1 MAVARR
7 TQEPVPAF
15 AQAFGEA
22 GPGLPGGGA
31 VAAMRRAAFE
41 RFMAEG
47 IPTPRVEAWK
57 YTNVA
62 KLANVPMGLAPKAAI
77 GLNDLVGVTAGG
89 PKARRL
95 IFVNGHVLPEL
106 SHVESLPAGVRV
118 MSLGRA
124 LREMPERVEA
134 VLAETEDDRSFTALN
149 AAFAGAGAWIELADG
164 AVLAEP
170 VQLVYLTAGQP
181 AAVMNHPRNVVL
193 LGSGGAAAADREP
206 RGARG
211 RAVPDQPGRPD
222 PSSAQGPSLE
232 HDRLQLQ
239 RDGAT
244 HIGKGFVWLGA
255 DARYRQTVASLGG
268 ALVRNEHE
276 VAARRAQR
284 SSACS
289 TALYMP
295 KGREHVDNLIRI
307 HHVAPD
313 CHSDQFYKGVVD
325 DHAHA
330 VFAGKIIVH
339 KDAQKTNAFQKNDN
353 LLLSDD
359 AEVDTKP
366 ELEIYADDVKCS
378 HGATVR
384 RPRPA
389 ARSSICARAASTAS
403 TAAEHADLRLRR
415 RGDRALRRR
424 DGAAPGPARG
434 ADAAA
439 GRRRAGG
446 DRSDHGAAP
455 PRADAAAYDVERGP
469 PRLPDPRRPG

>member
-22 GPGLPGGGA
+22 GPGLPGGGT

-170 VQLVYLTAGQP
+170 VQLVYVTAGQP

-193 LGSGGAAAADREP
+193 LGA
-206 RGARG
+206 GARLRLIESHVALADG
-211 RAVPDQPGRPD
+211 QSLTNLV
-222 PSSAQGPSLE
+222 AQIRLGEGASLE

-276 VAARRAQR
+276 VRLQGERIECQLNGA
-284 SSACS
+284 
-289 TALYMP
+289 YMP
-295 KGREHVDNLIRI
+295 KGREQVDNLIRI
-307 HHVAPD
+307 HHEAPN
-313 CHSDQFYKGVVD
+313 CHSDQFYKGVVA

-330 VFAGKIIVH
+330 VFAGKILVD
-339 KDAQKTNAFQKNDN
+339 KAAQKTNAYQKNDN

-378 HGATVR
+378 HGATVGDLDPRALFYLRSRGIDRDTAASILTFAFAAEVMERFGDPTVR
-384 RPRPA
+384 RQ
-389 ARSSICARAASTAS
+389 ARRAA
-403 TAAEHADLRLRR
+403 AERLP
-415 RGDRALRRR
+415 G
-424 DGAAPGPARG
+424 GAALK
-434 ADAAA
+434 
-439 GRRRAGG
+439 
-446 DRSDHGAAP
+446 
-455 PRADAAAYDVERGP
+455 EIE
-469 PRLPDPRRPG
+469 